1 MSQRRIIPS
10 EYIDIYLY
18 ILQPWLKYVGFETIN
33 FVFTQTSCLVISFCI
48 LLCFYTRDGYLIVVL
63 VHPRGEY
70 CMLTFLQVERLQ
82 LYSKRRVTRRALGRK
97 REIFFLESRQLRI
110 VSSCLRHI
118 TIVLNP
124 SLRKTV
130 KKREMHTLYSDD
142 TSSDS
147 AHSNNSVLI
156 FF

>member
-1 MSQRRIIPS
+1 M
-10 EYIDIYLY
+10 
-18 ILQPWLKYVGFETIN
+18 KYVGFETIN

-97 REIFFLESRQLRI
+97 REIFFLENRQLRT

-130 KKREMHTLYSDD
+130 KKGEMHTYIQTVLAVIQLTAIIPFSYSFDMNELELVYEPGYLFC
-142 TSSDS
+142 SL
-147 AHSNNSVLI
+147 SVP
-156 FF
+156 